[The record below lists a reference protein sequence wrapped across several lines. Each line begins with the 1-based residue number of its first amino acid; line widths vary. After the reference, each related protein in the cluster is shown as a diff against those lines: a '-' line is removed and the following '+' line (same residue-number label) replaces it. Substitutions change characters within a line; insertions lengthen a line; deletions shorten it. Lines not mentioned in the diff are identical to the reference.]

1 MLLNVNPDLKI
12 YNFWKKQHF
21 GKRICYRGS
30 PRLSRDGKT
39 PSNCFTSNI
48 FVFPFMS
55 SITKAKKV
63 SSISA
68 PTTIRDSI
76 QIKGARVHNLKNISV
91 NFPRNK
97 FIVVTGV
104 SGSGKS
110 SLTIDTLFAEG
121 QRRYAE
127 SLSAYARQFMAR
139 MDKPDVDYIKGLCP
153 AIAIEQKVTTRT
165 PRSTVGSMTELYD
178 YLRLLFA
185 RVGIT
190 YSPVS
195 GREVKKHDV
204 QDVIKA
210 MQAHAAG
217 DKVLILV
224 PFKQHIN
231 RSPTEEMNILL
242 QKGFSRLYVNQEI
255 LRIEDLLPTPETSK
269 SKKSEPKLPKNNS
282 FLLIDRILIKDFDE
296 DDLHRLADSIG
307 TAFYEG
313 EGQMLLEIN
322 GQEKLPFTN
331 RFEMDGIRFEEP
343 VPNLFSFN
351 NPYGACPTCEG
362 FGQVLGIDADLVI
375 PDKRLSL
382 FEGAIAPWKGEKL
395 SAWKDHFIR
404 ASKKYDFPIHKPIV
418 DLTKAQYQLLW
429 EGNKELNGIDDFFKE
444 VEKNLYKVQYRVLL
458 SRYRGRTSCPDCKGY
473 RLRPEALYVKIG
485 DMHIGELCE
494 MPVGKLQ
501 EWFSGVS
508 FSSFQQQVAKRIL
521 IEIHNRLKTL
531 LDVGL
536 GYLTLN
542 RLANSLSGGE
552 SQRIQLT
559 RSLGSNLTNSLY
571 ILDEPSIGLH
581 ARDTQRL
588 IGVLKELRDLG
599 NTVVVVEHDE
609 MMMRE
614 ADYIIDMGPLASHL
628 GGEVVAAGNYDTIIK
643 SEISLTGKY
652 LRGDLKIEPPVKL
665 RKPRQFITVNGA
677 RQHNL
682 KNITVAFP
690 LNVLCVVSGVS
701 GSGKTTLVKQILYP
715 ALQKLK
721 GEFADKVGMHLSITG
736 DVDAVSQIELVDQ
749 NPIGKSSRSNPVTYV
764 KAYDEIRELF
774 SKQPLSKLRGFQPK
788 HFSFNVDGGRC
799 DTCKGEGEQVV
810 EMQFLADVHLTCEVC
825 GGKRFKD
832 EVLEVHYRNN
842 SIHDVLEMS
851 VDDALEFFKDEKDII
866 QKLRPLSSV
875 GLGYVKLGQS
885 SDTLS
890 GGEAQRVKLAS
901 FLGKGRSLGHILF
914 IFDEPTTGLHFHD
927 IKKLLTSF
935 AALIDQG
942 HSVLVVE
949 HNTDV
954 IHSADW
960 VIDLGPEAGDA
971 GGSLVY
977 EGVPA
982 GLKKVK
988 ESFTGIYL

>member
-1 MLLNVNPDLKI
+1 MAVTTKTKKI
-12 YNFWKKQHF
+12 
-21 GKRICYRGS
+21 
-30 PRLSRDGKT
+30 T
-39 PSNCFTSNI
+39 
-48 FVFPFMS
+48 
-55 SITKAKKV
+55 
-63 SSISA
+63 SA
-68 PTTIRDSI
+68 PTGPKALDSI
-76 QIKGARVHNLKNISV
+76 QIKGARVHNLKNVSV
-91 NFPRNK
+91 DFPRNK

-153 AIAIEQKVTTRT
+153 AISIEQKVTTRT
-165 PRSTVGSMTELYD
+165 PRSTVGSMTEMYD

-185 RVGIT
+185 RVGAT
-190 YSPVS
+190 FSPVS
-195 GREVKKHDV
+195 GREVKKDDV
-204 QDVIKA
+204 QDVIRSIRGLQK
-210 MQAHAAG
+210 G
-217 DKVLILV
+217 DKVLMLV
-224 PFKQHIN
+224 PFRQHTN
-231 RSPTEEMNILL
+231 RNTAEELNILL
-242 QKGFSRLYVNQEI
+242 QKGFARLYISKETV
-255 LRIEDLLPTPETSK
+255 RIEDLLPETATGSDK
-269 SKKSEPKLPKNNS
+269 ASKKAQPKLPKNDS
-282 FLLIDRILIKDFDE
+282 YLLIDRIVVKDFDE
-296 DDLHRLADSIG
+296 DDLHRMADSIG

-313 EGQMLLEIN
+313 EGGMLLEVN
-322 GQEKLPFTN
+322 GEELLPFSN
-331 RFEMDGIRFEEP
+331 RFELDGIRFEEP

-351 NPYGACPTCEG
+351 NPFGACPTCEG
-362 FGQVLGIDADLVI
+362 FGQVLGIDKDLVI
-375 PDKRLSL
+375 PDRRLSVY
-382 FEGAIAPWKGEKL
+382 EGAVAPWKGEKL
-395 SAWKDHFIR
+395 SAWKDHFVKTSR
-404 ASKKYDFPIHKPIV
+404 KYDFPIHKPIM
-418 DLTKAQYQLLW
+418 DLTKEQYQLLW
-429 EGNKELNGIDDFFKE
+429 EGNKEVNGINDFFAE

-458 SRYRGRTSCPDCKGY
+458 SRYRGRTDCPDCKGY

-485 DMHIGELCE
+485 GLHIGELCE
-494 MPVGKLQ
+494 MPVRKLAD
-501 EWFSGVS
+501 WFGQLSLS
-508 FSSFQQQVAKRIL
+508 PFQQQVARRIM
-521 IEIHNRLKTL
+521 IELDNRLRTL

-581 ARDTQRL
+581 SRDTQRL
-588 IGVLKELRDLG
+588 IVVLKQLRDLG

-614 ADYIIDMGPLASHL
+614 ADHIIDMGPLASHL
-628 GGEVVAAGNYDTIIK
+628 GGEVVAEGNYAAIVANEK
-643 SEISLTGKY
+643 SLTGKY
-652 LRGDLKIEPPVKL
+652 LRGDLRMDPPKKV
-665 RKPRQFITVNGA
+665 REWSSFISVNEA

-682 KNITVAFP
+682 KNITVQFP

-715 ALQKLK
+715 GLQKIK
-721 GEFADKVGMHLSITG
+721 GEFADKVGLHKSIGG
-736 DVDAVSQIELVDQ
+736 DVESISQIELVDQ
-749 NPIGKSSRSNPVTYV
+749 NPIGKSSRSNPVTYI
-764 KAYDEIRELF
+764 KAYDEIRDLY
-774 SKQPLSKLRGFQPK
+774 SKQPLSKLRGFLPK

-825 GGKRFKD
+825 GGKRFKE
-832 EVLEVHYRNN
+832 EVLEVHYRQK
-842 SIHDVLEMS
+842 SIHDVLELS
-851 VDDALEFFKDEKDII
+851 VDEALDFFKDEKDII
-866 QKLRPLSSV
+866 QKIKPLTEV
-875 GLGYVKLGQS
+875 GLGYIKLGQS

-901 FLGKGRSLGHILF
+901 FLGKGKNIGKILF
-914 IFDEPTTGLHFHD
+914 IFDEPTTGLHFND

-935 AALIDQG
+935 RALIEQG

-954 IHSADW
+954 IRSADW

-971 GGSLVY
+971 GGNVVY
-977 EGVPA
+977 EGIPA
-982 GLKKVK
+982 GLKKQPM
-988 ESFTGIYL
+988 SYTGKFL